1 MWSVVSKRQ
10 QKRGPRNGRE
20 EQPPGSD
27 AKEDAKSA
35 GKNIKFGALA
45 GSAVSRPDATL
56 EFQKTKPVHLIERKF
71 IKNKNWRL

>member
-1 MWSVVSKRQ
+1 MVRCFKKAAKTGTSEWE
-10 QKRGPRNGRE
+10 GRTA
-20 EQPPGSD
+20 PGSD